1 MSDTP
6 LSAPFYA
13 ATFYNVGGSVPQNVP
28 SYVTRDSDE
37 ELYAALKAGEFCYV
51 LNSRQMGKSSLM
63 VRTLARLQADGWAGV
78 ILDFSAKDSQSDQP
92 DRWYA
97 GIINQ
102 LNRDLQLLDRPALR
116 QWLKARDFIA
126 PVERLGEFIETVLL
140 PGSDRPVVI
149 LIDEID
155 STITLPFTDDFFALI
170 RACYNKRAENPD
182 YQRLTLALFGVAM
195 PSELI
200 GDVKRT
206 PFNIGKAI
214 DLKGFDSEEA
224 MPLATGLAAHADRP
238 PVALQAILHWTGGQ
252 PFLTQRVCQLIV
264 DAAVSLAAGREATQV
279 EGLVRS
285 RVIEQWESQDH
296 QEHLKT
302 IRQLQLSLANTPE
315 LSHSNS
321 LTL

>member
-1 MSDTP
+1 MSD
-6 LSAPFYA
+6 APQSNRFYK
-13 ATFYNVGGSVPQNVP
+13 VGGALPQDVP
-28 SYVTRDSDE
+28 SYVTRASDD
-37 ELYAALKAGEFCYV
+37 ELYEALKAGEFCYV

-63 VRTLARLQADGWAGV
+63 VRTLTRLRTDGWAGV
-78 ILDFSAKDSQSDQP
+78 ILDFSAKDSQSEQP

-102 LNRDLQLLDRPALR
+102 LNRELKLLDRLTFR
-116 QWLKARDFIA
+116 QWLKERDFID

-140 PGSDRPVVI
+140 PGCDSPIVL

-214 DLKGFDSEEA
+214 DLKGFELEEA
-224 MPLATGLAAHADRP
+224 LPLAAGLAANTDRP
-238 PVALQAILHWTGGQ
+238 PVVLQEILRWTGGQ
-252 PFLTQRVCQLIV
+252 PFLTQRVCQLVV
-264 DAAVSLAAGREATQV
+264 DAAVPIAEGREAVQV
-279 EGLVRS
+279 EELVRTQ
-285 RVIEQWESQDH
+285 VIEQWESQDH

-302 IRQLQLSLANTPE
+302 IR
-315 LSHSNS
+315 
-321 LTL
+321 